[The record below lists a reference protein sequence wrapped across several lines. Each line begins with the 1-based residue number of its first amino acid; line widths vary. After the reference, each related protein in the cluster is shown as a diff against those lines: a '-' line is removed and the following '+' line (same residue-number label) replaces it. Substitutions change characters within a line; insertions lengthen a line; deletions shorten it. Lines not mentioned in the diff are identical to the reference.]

1 MLRESEAGAW
11 GLAAGAVVGAGA
23 GIVAGAAGA
32 GAADEAVGVGAGAAA
47 GVGDAAGAAAG
58 AAGADGVCGV
68 AETAWFTADVG
79 APTGAPQR
87 EQNLE
92 SSGSWLPHCVQN
104 MAPPFSGTGPDF

>member
-1 MLRESEAGAW
+1 MATQLLGSQDDV
-11 GLAAGAVVGAGA
+11 AAQGGKCVGAPA
-23 GIVAGAAGA
+23 AAGA
-32 GAADEAVGVGAGAAA
+32 G
-47 GVGDAAGAAAG
+47 
-58 AAGADGVCGV
+58 GVCGV

-104 MAPPFSGTGPDF
+104 MAPPSSGTGPDF